1 VNDARRKVLDDA
13 IRQLSEAKSRVEE
26 IRGLE
31 EETFEAMP
39 ESFQSGERGEKVTA
53 AIDALGEAEEA
64 IDNAVAS
71 IEQAKE

>member
-1 VNDARRKVLDDA
+1 MNDARRKVLDDA

>member
-1 VNDARRKVLDDA
+1 MNDARRKILDDA
-13 IRQLSEAKSRVEE
+13 ITQLSEAKSCIEE
-26 IRGLE
+26 IKGLE

-64 IDNAVAS
+64 IDNAIAS
-71 IEQAKE
+71 VEQAKE